1 MDSYL
6 YPKKIDTIDQ
16 LKSGFRK
23 SLFSAKD
30 FIFQEMHL
38 NTLMTY
44 MSYILPTEQHTQLK
58 KLLMETP

>member
-23 SLFSAKD
+23 SSFSLKD
-30 FIFQEMHL
+30 FIFQEMRL
-38 NTLMTY
+38 NTLMTD
-44 MSYILPTEQHTQLK
+44 MSYILPTEQDAQLIK
-58 KLLMETP
+58 MMMETP

>member
-16 LKSGFRK
+16 LKSGFGK
-23 SLFSAKD
+23 SLFSPKN

-38 NTLMTY
+38 NTLMTD
-44 MSYILPTEQHTQLK
+44 MSYILPTQQDAQLIK
-58 KLLMETP
+58 MMMETP